1 MGSPP
6 YAQPRSGV
14 PLERYSVDEDP
25 SPHSIIRSHL
35 SAGASLL
42 VYVVMVTSY
51 VRTPT
56 WRNAISPALL
66 CVAMHVME

>member
-6 YAQPRSGV
+6 YGQPRSAV
-14 PLERYSVDEDP
+14 PLERYRVEDEP
-25 SPHSIIRSHL
+25 SPHSMSRSHL

-56 WRNAISPALL
+56 
-66 CVAMHVME
+66 